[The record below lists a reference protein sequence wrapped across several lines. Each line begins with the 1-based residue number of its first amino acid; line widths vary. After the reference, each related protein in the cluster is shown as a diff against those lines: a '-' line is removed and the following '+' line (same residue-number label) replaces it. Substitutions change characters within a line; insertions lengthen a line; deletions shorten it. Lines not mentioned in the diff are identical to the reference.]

1 MMMSRIVIMGPF
13 ELVDARPAGVLAYS
27 LRSR

>member
-13 ELVDARPAGVLAYS
+13 EWMDARPTGARAYS